1 MFQGEW
7 RRHMREETVPKGM
20 SVELIDFDNLRDESG
35 WTPPKLLKTAHLESV
50 DKELAATL
58 KARI

>member
-1 MFQGEW
+1 
-7 RRHMREETVPKGM
+7 MREETVPKGM